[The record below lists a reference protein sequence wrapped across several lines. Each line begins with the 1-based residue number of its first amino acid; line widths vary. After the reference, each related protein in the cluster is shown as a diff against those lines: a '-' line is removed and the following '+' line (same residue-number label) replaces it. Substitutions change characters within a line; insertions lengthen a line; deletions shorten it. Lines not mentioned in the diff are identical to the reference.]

1 MATHESQP
9 RFDTF
14 REAYCALMRV
24 PDARF
29 SRDVLFRCM
38 AGWRRPVAR
47 LILLTSP
54 EVFAADFSVID
65 GLGTSR
71 SAHDCETSLNE
82 LDSINRVE
90 RGFRRGLFGF
100 RVSGQ
105 RLSDLWDLVQPYI
118 REPEALP
125 AFVPKAGALPERKG
139 GEAAGVRNAPAVV
152 LRRLKQV
159 HADLTAGVP
168 AAEALAAASFADE
181 ADFRAVVQANA
192 PENKALAWL
201 LQQLDQQRLAA
212 RLEDENARLKQVVA
226 EQSMELSRLR
236 AREKPGAGAS

>member
-1 MATHESQP
+1 MATTESQP

-38 AGWRRPVAR
+38 AGWRRPFAR

-65 GLGTSR
+65 GFGTSR

-82 LDSINRVE
+82 LESINRVE

-100 RVSGQ
+100 RVSGK

-118 REPEALP
+118 REPEVLP
-125 AFVPKAGALPERKG
+125 TFVPKAGAVPERRG

-159 HADLTAGVP
+159 HADITGGMAV
-168 AAEALAAASFADE
+168 AEALAAASFADE

-192 PENKALAWL
+192 PENKSLAWL
-201 LQQLDQQRLAA
+201 LQQLDHQRETARLA
-212 RLEDENARLKQVVA
+212 EENARLKQVLA
-226 EQSMELSRLR
+226 EQSMELSQLR
-236 AREKPGAGAS
+236 TRGK

>member
-1 MATHESQP
+1 MATPESQP

-38 AGWRRPVAR
+38 AGWRRPFAR

-54 EVFAADFSVID
+54 EVFASDISIID
-65 GLGTSR
+65 GFGAAR
-71 SAHDCETSLNE
+71 GVHDCETSLNE
-82 LDSINRVE
+82 LESINRVE

-100 RVSGQ
+100 RVSGK
-105 RLSDLWDLVQPYI
+105 RLSDLWDLLQPYI
-118 REPEALP
+118 REPESLP
-125 AFVPKAGALPERKG
+125 TFVPKAGAVPERKG

-159 HADLTAGVP
+159 HADITSGVP
-168 AAEALAAASFADE
+168 VAEALASASFADE

-201 LQQLDQQRLAA
+201 LRQLEQQRDGTRLA
-212 RLEDENARLKQVVA
+212 EENARLKQALA
-226 EQSMELSRLR
+226 EQSVELSQLR
-236 AREKPGAGAS
+236 SRGK